1 MFLTHNKT
9 VSDSLCTVRHALSSL
24 PAEFDSIADLEN
36 RRLERRTG
44 YSGDSWASAR
54 ASAERIPLETL
65 FEAYNQFVTV
75 DLPSPTLSD
84 AVWEVVLAIH
94 AREYLEPEQYG
105 LLVGPWE
112 AEFGPIDTQAPQ
124 AQARTRSMGRR
135 F

>member
-1 MFLTHNKT
+1 MFLADNETI
-9 VSDSLCTVRHALSSL
+9 SDSLCAVRHVLSSL
-24 PAEFDSIADLEN
+24 LAEFDSIADLEN
-36 RRLERRTG
+36 RRLELRTG
-44 YSGDSWASAR
+44 NRGDSWASAR

-75 DLPSPTLSD
+75 DLPSPTLGD

-94 AREYLEPEQYG
+94 ARDYLTPEQYA

-112 AEFGPIDTQAPQ
+112 AEFGPLLTHT
-124 AQARTRSMGRR
+124 QARTFSRNRR